1 MEAAG
6 SGVAAARRVRDVP
19 RLPGPRLRRRMLVV
33 ARVLIVLAALIT
45 LVAVQWLTA
54 FTLSLFLIVGQTFV
68 VVGAL
73 LALAAA
79 GIDLLSRRGVAQL
92 RFSAGETIFEQGDQG
107 DLVYMIVAG
116 QVEAIREDERGEER
130 LLATMGP
137 GEYFGEM
144 ALISEAPRTATV
156 RAKTDVEAVSM
167 GRTDFTTL
175 YAYVPGLRQRVETLM
190 RQRAA
195 NPGRKQ
201 ESGR

>member
-1 MEAAG
+1 
-6 SGVAAARRVRDVP
+6 
-19 RLPGPRLRRRMLVV
+19 MLLA

-54 FTLSLFLIVGQTFV
+54 LTLSLFLIVGQTFV

-73 LALAAA
+73 LALAVAVL
-79 GIDLLSRRGVAQL
+79 DLLSRRGVVQL
-92 RFSAGETIFEQGDQG
+92 RFAAGETIFEQGDQG
-107 DLVYMIVAG
+107 DLVYMIAAG
-116 QVEAIREDERGEER
+116 QVEAIREDESGEQR

-167 GRTDFTTL
+167 GRADFTTL

-195 NPGRKQ
+195 NPGRRR
-201 ESGR
+201 EPSS